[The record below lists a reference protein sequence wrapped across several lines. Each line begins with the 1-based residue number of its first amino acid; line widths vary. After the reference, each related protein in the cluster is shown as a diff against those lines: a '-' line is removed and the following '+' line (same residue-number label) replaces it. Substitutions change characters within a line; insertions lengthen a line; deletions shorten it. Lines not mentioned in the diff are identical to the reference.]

1 MAENKHRIA
10 TWLQENPTKT
20 NNRGRTV
27 KTTQTDAKTALD
39 IPKSERY
46 KIKQGNLSQYRNKLR
61 LEPGDTNASNKL
73 RKADQIQTTPDKNVR
88 RRAHIKR
95 GVLNSKGSIADHI
108 LTNSRLAKG
117 ERFIAE
123 RFGISIEAA
132 NMRARQ
138 AAESAGV
145 GYGHSEDNIQ
155 PLTPKQNQ
163 KKELQERLLDKYY
176 KHLEVKDQSTGWE
189 EGRKALSEEINPKN
203 GNGKK
208 PRILRNSLIGGAIAS
223 ASSILPS
230 QATTQKARDYFKEG
244 EGSAS
249 GVAISYGTDLA
260 VGGSTAATFNAITTK
275 AIPKAVQF
283 FQAKIGKK
291 VSQKFLQHCLMKGA
305 KKLAVKGAASLVGGP
320 YAPAIM
326 TGLLITEC
334 YGLVDTASGGA
345 LSETFTPKQINTANR
360 KRHRNGSQQH
370 KTH

>member
-1 MAENKHRIA
+1 MPA
-10 TWLQENPTKT
+10 
-20 NNRGRTV
+20 NNRNNP
-27 KTTQTDAKTALD
+27 
-39 IPKSERY
+39 IFPYPE
-46 KIKQGNLSQYRNKLR
+46 
-61 LEPGDTNASNKL
+61 
-73 RKADQIQTTPDKNVR
+73 DK
-88 RRAHIKR
+88 
-95 GVLNSKGSIADHI
+95 
-108 LTNSRLAKG
+108 
-117 ERFIAE
+117 
-123 RFGISIEAA
+123 EA
-132 NMRARQ
+132 R
-138 AAESAGV
+138 
-145 GYGHSEDNIQ
+145 
-155 PLTPKQNQ
+155 
-163 KKELQERLLDKYY
+163 
-176 KHLEVKDQSTGWE
+176 
-189 EGRKALSEEINPKN
+189 RKALDLHKQAKRKEKPIPHFIRNDDPTDIHYWEGKGHKEIRLINKNLKNARTAKRDASKRGQTPTQKTYTDAWGEETGKRLYLDENNKTKGVYQSNNVLTNDVDHIDSLADGGIHGSRNLRSHDSSINRREGRRRLTPELKRQLMVEGNIETYVRTQGPLLTTSQREKLLNGN

-208 PRILRNSLIGGAIAS
+208 PRIPKLPLIGGAIAA
-223 ASSILPS
+223 ASNVLPS